1 MNRER
6 LLGVCTLVFVIAI
19 YGMGA
24 WVHERRGIHIPPT
37 SSLHESTNA
46 VYYWRTTFQLSQAES
61 NFLQKHHVGRMYL
74 RMFDV
79 VESPEQPVP
88 NASIQFDQA
97 VPKDMD
103 IVPTVFI
110 TVDALRGLD
119 TPAIAKLAG
128 KMSERVSRMCAWN
141 GIDNWHEVQL
151 DCDWTRQTRD
161 QFFLLCK
168 EMRKRLPEDKLLSS
182 TIRLHQLRD
191 KVPPVDCGVL
201 MVYNTDNFR
210 DPHVTNSILNDS
222 TVKEYLKQ
230 PTSFHLPLD
239 IALPI
244 YQWSRVFDQDG
255 LFQEIIKNL
264 DWKEGLNYVKRECV
278 PFPTLIR
285 TKALLGKYMNLKPG
299 QYSIIL
305 YHLDE
310 DNIKN
315 YNDAEIKSLYYNN

>member
-1 MNRER
+1 MNKER
-6 LLGVCTLVFVIAI
+6 LWGACTLVFVIAI
-19 YGMGA
+19 YGIGA
-24 WVHERRGIHIPPT
+24 WVHGRRAIHIPPT
-37 SSLHESTNA
+37 SSKHESVNA

-61 NFLQKHHVGRMYL
+61 DFLQRHHVGRMYL

-88 NASIQFDQA
+88 NASIQFGQA

-103 IVPTVFI
+103 IVPSVFI

-119 TPAIAKLAG
+119 STAIAKLAG
-128 KMSERVSRMCAWN
+128 KMSERVRRMCAWN

-151 DCDWTRQTRD
+151 DCDWTKQTRD
-161 QFFLLCK
+161 LFFLLCK

-191 KVPPVDCGVL
+191 KVPPVDYGVL

-210 DPHVTNSILNDS
+210 DPQVTNSILNDN
-222 TVKEYLKQ
+222 TVEEYLKQ
-230 PTSFHLPLD
+230 PTSFDLPLD

-244 YQWSRVFDQDG
+244 YQWSLVFDQDG
-255 LFQEIIKNL
+255 LFQEIIKNSDFKEDL
-264 DWKEGLNYVKRECV
+264 DYVKRERV

-285 TKALLGKYMNLKPG
+285 TKALLSKYLNLKAG
-299 QYSIIL
+299 RYSIIL

-310 DNIKN
+310 DHIKN